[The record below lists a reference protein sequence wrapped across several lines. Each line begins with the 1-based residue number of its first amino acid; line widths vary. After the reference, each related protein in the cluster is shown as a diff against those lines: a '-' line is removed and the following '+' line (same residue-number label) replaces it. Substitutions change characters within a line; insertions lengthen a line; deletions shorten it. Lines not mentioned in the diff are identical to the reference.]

1 MEIYTIGFTKKTAE
15 DFFTR
20 LKKNGIERLL
30 DVRLNNTSQL
40 ASFAKIPDLQYFLEK
55 LGNIEYLHEPM
66 LAPTQ
71 DILDKFKKEKG
82 SWEDYTKSF
91 MDLMQERTIEEN
103 LNPKIFEKKT
113 VLLCS
118 EDTHVNCH
126 RSLVIDYLNEKW
138 GNVKAHNI

>member
-15 DFFTR
+15 EFFKR
-20 LKKNGIERLL
+20 LKENKIERLV

-40 ASFAKIPDLQYFLEK
+40 ASFAKIPDLKYFLEK
-55 LGNIEYLHEPM
+55 LCNIEYLHEPI

-82 SWEDYTKSF
+82 SWENYTSSF
-91 MDLMQERTIEEN
+91 MNLMQKRMIEDKID
-103 LNPKIFEKKT
+103 PKLFDKKT

-118 EDTHVNCH
+118 EHTHENCH
-126 RSLVIDYLNEKW
+126 RSLVIDYLNQKW
-138 GNVKAHNI
+138 GDVKACNI

>member
-15 DFFTR
+15 EFFKR
-20 LKKNGIERLL
+20 LKENKIERLL

-40 ASFAKIPDLQYFLEK
+40 ASFAKIPDFKYFLEK
-55 LGNIEYLHEPM
+55 LGNIEYFHEPL

-82 SWEDYTKSF
+82 SWEDYTYYF
-91 MDLMQERTIEEN
+91 MKLMQERVIEDKI
-103 LNPKIFEKKT
+103 NPKFFDKRT

-118 EDTHVNCH
+118 EHTHENCH
-126 RSLVIDYLNEKW
+126 RSLVIDYLNQKW
-138 GNVKAHNI
+138 GGVKACNI

>member
-15 DFFTR
+15 EFFKR
-20 LKKNGIERLL
+20 LKENKIERLL

-40 ASFAKIPDLQYFLEK
+40 ASFAKIPDLKYFLEK
-55 LGNIEYLHEPM
+55 LGNIEYFHEPL

-82 SWEDYTKSF
+82 SWEDYTYYF
-91 MDLMQERTIEEN
+91 MKLMQERAIEDKI
-103 LNPKIFEKKT
+103 NPKIFDKRT

-118 EDTHVNCH
+118 EHTHENCH
-126 RSLVIDYLNEKW
+126 RSLVIDYLNQKW
-138 GNVKAHNI
+138 GDVKACNI

>member
-15 DFFTR
+15 EFFKR
-20 LKKNGIERLL
+20 LKENKIERLL

-40 ASFAKIPDLQYFLEK
+40 ASFAKIPDLKYFLEK
-55 LGNIEYLHEPM
+55 LGNIEYFHEPL

-82 SWEDYTKSF
+82 SWEDYTYYF
-91 MDLMQERTIEEN
+91 MKLMQERVIEDKI
-103 LNPKIFEKKT
+103 NPKFFDKRT

-118 EDTHVNCH
+118 EHTHENCH
-126 RSLVIDYLNEKW
+126 RSLVIDYLNQKW
-138 GNVKAHNI
+138 GDVKACNI